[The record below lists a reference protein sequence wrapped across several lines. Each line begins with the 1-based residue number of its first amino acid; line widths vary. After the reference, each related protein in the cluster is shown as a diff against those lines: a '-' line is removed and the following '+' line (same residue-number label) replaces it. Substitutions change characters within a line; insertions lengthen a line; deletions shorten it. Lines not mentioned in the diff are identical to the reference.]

1 MKIKNLLTLAAALLL
16 CGTVAVGCGP
26 ASSSSEP
33 ESSTPESSEP
43 ESSEPT
49 SSEPVSSEEVVDP
62 NALIKDAAD
71 YVWQMYRSKD
81 GKEITSSFDVVK
93 KVSVGKEIVSVSWAI
108 DVEGAE
114 EGFEVRSKDDNF
126 ATIYVGQG
134 DYLVTEDSTVKLV
147 PTFTYG
153 EVSKTLAQ
161 IFAEDATKHAIDFT
175 TPKKLLVGHAV
186 TIQANEYGLTDTA
199 STITKTFKAKSIKN
213 EEVDVTIELKNLY
226 YNYSAVYFGKGVNND
241 LFTIS
246 APEGYLVT
254 KIELES
260 YGKYDNFKFYAG
272 ADTTGAELAKPY
284 ETNAKGN
291 NLYTVTA
298 NSNKVTIDNPTTNNC
313 SFYGITIFVQRKS
326 MLTPVSLLGF
336 AGANVNY
343 NGSNTKTTTVNGL
356 EISYNEVGCY
366 LNKNDATKN
375 DGLQFRINKDNG
387 NTSTIWTSKAV
398 ESGIENVDMKIAA
411 TKSAYD
417 NKDAIKFEFSNNA
430 DFSDAEVIMLSTV
443 KTSKEYT
450 VTPSVD
456 TYKYVRITHML
467 TFTGYW
473 DSIDI
478 VY

>member
-26 ASSSSEP
+26 ASSSSE
-33 ESSTPESSEP
+33 SSTPVSSEP

-71 YVWQMYRSKD
+71 YVWQMSRGKD

-93 KVSVGKEIVSVSWAI
+93 KVSVGKEIVSLSWAI

-186 TIQANEYGLTDTA
+186 TVQANEYGLTDTA

-284 ETNAKGN
+284 VTNAKGN
-291 NLYTVTA
+291 NLYTINA
-298 NSNKVTIDNPTTNNC
+298 DANKVTIDNPTTNNC
-313 SFYGITIFVQRKS
+313 SFYGITIFVQKKA
-326 MLTPVSLLGF
+326 MLTSASILGWD
-336 AGANVNY
+336 GSNNVNY
-343 NGSNTKTTTVNGL
+343 GNGTATVNGI
-356 EISYNEVGCY
+356 EFSYTQLGCY
-366 LNKNDATKN
+366 DGNGIQMRNKTAE
-375 DGLQFRINKDNG
+375 GGVASSFQ
-387 NTSTIWTSKAV
+387 NTSAI
-398 ESGIENVDMKIAA
+398 ESGIKAIDFKFAA
-411 TKSAYD
+411 TKSTYD
-417 NKDAIKFEFSNNA
+417 NTGLMKVEFANTA
-430 DFSDAEVIMLSTV
+430 DFANAEVVMLDTV
-443 KTSKEYT
+443 KGTKAYT
-450 VTPSVD
+450 VTPSVE
-456 TYKYVRITHML
+456 TYKYVRITNNL
-467 TFTGYW
+467 SYSSYW
-473 DSIDI
+473 ELISIAC
-478 VY
+478 

>member
-26 ASSSSEP
+26 ASSSSES
-33 ESSTPESSEP
+33 ESSTPV
-43 ESSEPT
+43 SSEPT

-71 YVWQMYRSKD
+71 YVWQMYRGKD

-93 KVSVGKEIVSVSWAI
+93 KVSVGKEIVSLSWAI

-161 IFAEDATKHAIDFT
+161 IFAEDATKHAIDFK

-186 TIQANEYGLTDTA
+186 TVQANEYGLTDTA

-254 KIELES
+254 KIELS
-260 YGKYDNFKFYAG
+260 NIASHNYFTQVTVAHCANRNLSDGVRHLIAAG
-272 ADTTGAELAKPY
+272 QA
-284 ETNAKGN
+284 
-291 NLYTVTA
+291 VR
-298 NSNKVTIDNPTTNNC
+298 NC
-313 SFYGITIFVQRKS
+313 DQSGLIFVKQ
-326 MLTPVSLLGF
+326 
-336 AGANVNY
+336 
-343 NGSNTKTTTVNGL
+343 NTVL
-356 EISYNEVGCY
+356 
-366 LNKNDATKN
+366 
-375 DGLQFRINKDNG
+375 
-387 NTSTIWTSKAV
+387 
-398 ESGIENVDMKIAA
+398 IAA
-411 TKSAYD
+411 
-417 NKDAIKFEFSNNA
+417 IVQ
-430 DFSDAEVIMLSTV
+430 VIFFYPNS
-443 KTSKEYT
+443 
-450 VTPSVD
+450 
-456 TYKYVRITHML
+456 R
-467 TFTGYW
+467 
-473 DSIDI
+473 
-478 VY
+478 